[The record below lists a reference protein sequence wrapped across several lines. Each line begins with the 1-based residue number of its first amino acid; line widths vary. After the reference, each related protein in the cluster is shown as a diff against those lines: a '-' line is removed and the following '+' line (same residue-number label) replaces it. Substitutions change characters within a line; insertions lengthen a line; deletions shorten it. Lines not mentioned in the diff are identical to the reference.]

1 MLGADDAFGAA
12 STDYGVGL
20 STPPVVCGSFC
31 AGHRAQKV
39 GTMKAFN
46 RVLLAAAAVSSLFLG
61 AGTSHAG
68 LDNELSLVDG
78 QDRTLTVQQWDTF
91 LNGVFPLDRNRL
103 TREWFHSG
111 RAKYNCAGTGC
122 DEFAGTLELGYQ
134 IGFPWSLGVGI
145 NFSYTTPNILLNN
158 VTPATFFP
166 GTIGSGFGGIITPNL
181 FPGVSISADLG
192 NGPGIQEV
200 ATFSVDVSGPAG
212 AVAVSNAH
220 GTVTGAAGGV
230 LLRPFARLIAK
241 TGDSVTTYGEPWNMN

>member
-1 MLGADDAFGAA
+1 MKIFTRMVVALIAAFAA
-12 STDYGVGL
+12 LFVG
-20 STPPVVCGSFC
+20 S
-31 AGHRAQKV
+31 
-39 GTMKAFN
+39 
-46 RVLLAAAAVSSLFLG
+46 
-61 AGTSHAG
+61 GTSQAG

-78 QDRTLTVQQWDTF
+78 QGRTLTIQQWDTF

-111 RAKYNCAGTGC
+111 KAVYSVSGDGA
-122 DEFAGTLELGYQ
+122 DDFEGTLELGYQ

-145 NFSYTTPNILLNN
+145 NFSYTTPNVALDAQDV
-158 VTPATFFP
+158 VTSTGIDFFP
-166 GTIGSGFGGIITPNL
+166 PISTPPL
-181 FPGVSISADLG
+181 LPGASISANLG

-200 ATFSVDVSGPAG
+200 ATFSVDVSGANG

-230 LLRPFARLIAK
+230 LLRPYARLIAS

>member
-1 MLGADDAFGAA
+1 
-12 STDYGVGL
+12 
-20 STPPVVCGSFC
+20 
-31 AGHRAQKV
+31 
-39 GTMKAFN
+39 MKAIS
-46 RVLLAAAAVSSLFLG
+46 RVLIAMVAAVAALFTST
-61 AGTSHAG
+61 GTSHAG

-78 QDRTLTVQQWDTF
+78 QGRTLTIQQWDTF

-111 RAKYNCAGTGC
+111 RAKYIVAGEG
-122 DEFAGTLELGYQ
+122 AGDFEGSMELGYQ

-145 NFSYTTPNILLNN
+145 NFSYTTPNIAFDGADSVVIGGSEVDDIIPFQEGI
-158 VTPATFFP
+158 VTPP
-166 GTIGSGFGGIITPNL
+166 L

-200 ATFSVDVSGPAG
+200 ATFSVDVSGAEG

-230 LLRPFARLIAK
+230 LLRPYARLIASS
-241 TGDSVTTYGEPWNMN
+241 GDSVTTYGAPWNMN